1 MVVTKKKPGTIKLK
15 WVVSY
20 IGCTRDMRET
30 VRGLGFRRMQQ
41 VVERED
47 TPSVR
52 GMVDKVRH
60 LVIVVE

>member
-41 VVERED
+41 IVERED
-47 TPSVR
+47 TPAVR

>member
-1 MVVTKKKPGTIKLK
+1 LVVTKKKPGTIKLK

-30 VRGLGFRRMQQ
+30 VRGVGFRRMQQ

-47 TPSVR
+47 TPAVR

>member
-1 MVVTKKKPGTIKLK
+1 LVVTKKKPGTIKLK

-41 VVERED
+41 IVERED
-47 TPSVR
+47 TPAVR

>member
-1 MVVTKKKPGTIKLK
+1 MVATKKKPGTVKLK